1 MLLKILYI
9 VFIFVA
15 LIFLIYFLKRFLFE
29 KKIETETETETK
41 TKTESE
47 SEKESQL
54 DNNEYFDSEHADEA
68 YVYMD
73 FSRINNIKDPLIGRV
88 EFKIYKKDAPKASL
102 NFIELCKTKMYKD
115 VEFHRVIKDFMIQ
128 GGDIVNGNG
137 TGVYSIYGGKNQS
150 FEDDPFVHRHKKG
163 VLSMANSGPNTNGSQ
178 FFIATGD
185 CNHLDGKHVVFG
197 EVTKGYEFVEEI
209 ENELCDMN
217 DKPLISCYISDC
229 GLLE

>member
-1 MLLKILYI
+1 MLLKIFYI

-15 LIFLIYFLKRFLFE
+15 LIFLIYFLKRFFYQKE
-29 KKIETETETETK
+29 IEPEILT
-41 TKTESE
+41 E
-47 SEKESQL
+47 SEKE
-54 DNNEYFDSEHADEA
+54 NEMFESEIKYDDEIH
-68 YVYMD
+68 VYMD
-73 FSRINNIKDPLIGRV
+73 LSKINNIKDPFIGRV
-88 EFKIYKKDAPKASL
+88 EFKIYKKDAPNAAI
-102 NFIELCKTKMYKD
+102 NFIELCKTKMYKN

-150 FEDDPFVHRHKKG
+150 FEDDPFIHRHQKG
-163 VLSMANSGPNTNGSQ
+163 SLSMANSGPNTNGSQ

-185 CNHLDGKHVVFG
+185 CSHLDGKHVVFG
-197 EVTKGYEFVEEI
+197 EVTNGYEIVEEI